1 MIHEIHRIPGTV
13 VIGAQGVV
21 FLRQRVGAGEDPGGG
36 LEAGEAVGPVYSKEL
51 LQFLAG
57 VKIVRFVMNCNWIGS
72 VVLSAAV
79 RYLAGRLLLRACIC
93 GKYSHR

>member
-1 MIHEIHRIPGTV
+1 M
-13 VIGAQGVV
+13 
-21 FLRQRVGAGEDPGGG
+21 AGKDPGGG

-51 LQFLAG
+51 LQFLVG
-57 VKIVRFVMNCNWIGS
+57 VKIVRFVMNYNRVGD

-79 RYLAGRLLLRACIC
+79 RYLAGRLLLRAYIC